1 MRLSENGE
9 DGKWFGLRLTSLAR
23 TRSTLAN
30 SHGSESERNAASSSF
45 GLSID
50 LADEIAFLLDN
61 REKFAERDSFREEIS
76 AEAISDITERVRVR
90 SSRSRSM
97 RGLRGLI
104 GANRR
109 GRERARTRA
118 WGTGEMEG
126 KREGKEEG
134 KKARCKRRR

>member
-1 MRLSENGE
+1 MVWASL
-9 DGKWFGLRLTSLAR
+9 DLRSRAR
-23 TRSTLAN
+23 EVR
-30 SHGSESERNAASSSF
+30 SHGSEPERNAVASSSF
-45 GLSID
+45 GLSIG
-50 LADEIAFLLDN
+50 LADEIAFLRDN
-61 REKFAERDSFREEIS
+61 REKFAERDSFCDEIS

-97 RGLRGLI
+97 RGLRGPI